1 MWYKEFTSTIRE
13 HGFLPS
19 RVMPCLWYKL
29 SKDKRSYDYLSH
41 HVDDFLH
48 TSEEYKSF
56 LLHLRKKYTVTGGEF
71 PEVHLGMNI
80 RQNDEGHITMSWQDN
95 LGKAIERVKSLTKKE
110 EIKPYDS
117 TTKDNWAPETDNSPL
132 LDEAGRKL
140 FQRLIGIGIWL
151 VCIGRFDIH
160 FTINQLSRFTQ
171 SPRKGHL
178 EDAIRVF
185 GYLWKWVNKGVT
197 TQGKTTVG
205 FWDQIDSRMM
215 TYPGYMKEYYP
226 DSTFEDLAEAPPPMG
241 PEVEVNI
248 FVDASH
254 ADDKSDRKSV
264 TGVFVYVRDMM
275 VKSISKRQKSVAT
288 SK

>member
-1 MWYKEFTSTIRE
+1 
-13 HGFLPS
+13 
-19 RVMPCLWYKL
+19 MPCLWYKL